1 MSYVQTYEEAVD
13 HIARQVAKL
22 IKETRRQRNES
33 TIDESP
39 TEAKDDIEFF
49 VNEQLPEDVFQKTI
63 DIYKTL

>member
-1 MSYVQTYEEAVD
+1 MSTTITYEAAVR
-13 HIARQVAKL
+13 HIALQVAKM
-22 IKETRRQRNES
+22 IKEQRTES
-33 TIDESP
+33 SQTTIDESP